1 MGKLI
6 IIRFISTYFSILF
19 PYFQFLCLKAQNT
32 WDQFT
37 KILLYTYKSNIWV
50 YKHTYDIAY
59 HSSELGRVFLTTCNT
74 IIQDCN
80 GIREDAKRKREILIR
95 SRYIIHKVFHT
106 CIAMVP
112 HIVVLKSCDSL
123 HIVFIMFLNSILLFP
138 IYDQVIW

>member
-1 MGKLI
+1 MSKSSEYM
-6 IIRFISTYFSILF
+6 RSIYKNF
-19 PYFQFLCLKAQNT
+19 M
-32 WDQFT
+32 
-37 KILLYTYKSNIWV
+37 YTYKSNIWV

-106 CIAMVP
+106 CIPMVP
-112 HIVVLKSCDSL
+112 RIVVLKSCDSL
-123 HIVFIMFLNSILLFP
+123 HIFFIISLNSIILFP
-138 IYDQVIW
+138 IYEKQILYSYLIKM

>member
-1 MGKLI
+1 M
-6 IIRFISTYFSILF
+6 RSIYKNF
-19 PYFQFLCLKAQNT
+19 M
-32 WDQFT
+32 
-37 KILLYTYKSNIWV
+37 YTYKSNIWV

-106 CIAMVP
+106 CIPMVP
-112 HIVVLKSCDSL
+112 HIVVLKSWDSL
-123 HIVFIMFLNSILLFP
+123 HIVFIIFLDPIILFP
-138 IYDQVIW
+138 IYDQVIWSRCSLISYTSLVIFPGNCDIVLRDIIVLCR

>member
-1 MGKLI
+1 M
-6 IIRFISTYFSILF
+6 RSI
-19 PYFQFLCLKAQNT
+19 YKI
-32 WDQFT
+32 FT
-37 KILLYTYKSNIWV
+37 YTYKSNIWV

-106 CIAMVP
+106 WIPMGSSYCCPKTMWLLTYCFHYISKSNNFISIIRSIIWWSCNFIPYAFLIILP
-112 HIVVLKSCDSL
+112 GNYDIVLRDIIVLCR
-123 HIVFIMFLNSILLFP
+123 
-138 IYDQVIW
+138 

>member
-1 MGKLI
+1 MACNNIFSVYVNVTLGKHTFYNCLVKL
-6 IIRFISTYFSILF
+6 FISLFSISMSKSSEYMRSIYKNF
-19 PYFQFLCLKAQNT
+19 M
-32 WDQFT
+32 
-37 KILLYTYKSNIWV
+37 YTYKSNIWV

-106 CIAMVP
+106 CIPMVP
-112 HIVVLKSCDSL
+112 RIVVLNHVIPYILFSL
-123 HIVFIMFLNSILLFP
+123 YF
-138 IYDQVIW
+138 

>member
-1 MGKLI
+1 MYTNISHLNFYFHRIERNI
-6 IIRFISTYFSILF
+6 I
-19 PYFQFLCLKAQNT
+19 LKC
-32 WDQFT
+32 
-37 KILLYTYKSNIWV
+37 IMYLYQCNHICNIWV

-106 CIAMVP
+106 WIPMGSSYCCPKTMWLLTYCFHYISKFN
-112 HIVVLKSCDSL
+112 H
-123 HIVFIMFLNSILLFP
+123 SISN
-138 IYDQVIW
+138 IRYTAI